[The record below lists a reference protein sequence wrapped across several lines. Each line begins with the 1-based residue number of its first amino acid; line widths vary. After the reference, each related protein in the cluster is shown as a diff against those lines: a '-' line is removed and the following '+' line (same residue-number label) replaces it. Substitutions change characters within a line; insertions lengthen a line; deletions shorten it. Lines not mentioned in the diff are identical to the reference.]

1 MSRLR
6 WGEAV
11 RLALFGL
18 ALACAGCGAPRV
30 ERSAEIERF
39 QQEGQARLA
48 ALGLDPARPLTLADC
63 EAIALKNNL
72 EYRTRLLQSQLQ
84 DEQVR
89 LALTGFLPRGDVGY
103 LRKTRSNEPL
113 VSVFGG
119 SAIAMED
126 QSQSAFS
133 FHTLIPIFDFG
144 NTYFA
149 WQIAKDRR
157 TQDRLATVR
166 ARQQLLR
173 DIRIRYARH
182 AAEIRQEQLWMTA
195 VKAAQELLK
204 VAESYEREGIGVAA
218 DTAQVKATLADAAKE
233 LLLARSRVQETKLL
247 LAQTLSLPA
256 HVEFKVDPA
265 LPALPEP
272 LTPGR
277 LLQLEEHALRARPEL
292 WIQDLERHVAA
303 NAVRKEISGFFPRVD
318 GMVNFD
324 WTSLSQQV
332 NPAFWTFGASVAHSL
347 LDSGSKVYRLEMAK
361 KGGKVEAERAL
372 LLSLGILYEVDL
384 AALQVAKAHQNVLAS
399 REVVAAYEELV
410 RQIQSRYREG
420 LEVGADLAKAIARA
434 HAAIL
439 NVDRAQTDYQTAW
452 YDLRA
457 AAVPDEKPMEGGS
470 EAPPST
476 PPSGKNDTEGST
488 PPRDRASDPG
498 RPDQGPVGEEESA
511 EASGDAEPPA
521 QEGGTQP

>member
-1 MSRLR
+1 
-6 WGEAV
+6 V
-11 RLALFGL
+11 YPALLGL

-39 QQEGQARLA
+39 QREGQARLA
-48 ALGLDPARPLTLADC
+48 ALSLDPARPMTLADC

-84 DEQVR
+84 DDQVR
-89 LALTGFLPRGDVGY
+89 LALTGFLPRGELAY

-119 SAIAMED
+119 AGIAFED

-133 FHTLIPIFDFG
+133 FHALIPIFDFG

-157 TQDRLATVR
+157 AQDRLATVR

-173 DIRIRYARH
+173 DVRIRYARH
-182 AAEIRQEQLWMTA
+182 AAELRQEALWATA

-204 VAESYEREGIGVAA
+204 VAESFEREGLGAAA
-218 DTAQVKATLADAAKE
+218 DTAQVKATVAEAGKH
-233 LLLARSRVQETKLL
+233 LLLARHRVREAKLL
-247 LAQTLSLPA
+247 LAHTLSLPSHA
-256 HVEFKVDPA
+256 EFRIDST

-272 LTPGR
+272 LTPER

-292 WIQDLERHVAA
+292 WVQDLERHVAA
-303 NAVRKEISGFFPRVD
+303 HAVRKEISGFFPRVD

-332 NPAFWTFGASVAHSL
+332 NPSFWTFGASVAHSL
-347 LDSGSKVYRLEMAK
+347 LDSGSKVYKLQMAK
-361 KGGKVEAERAL
+361 KGEKVEAERAL
-372 LLSLGILYEVDL
+372 LLGLGILYEVDL
-384 AALQVAKAHQNVLAS
+384 SALQVAKAHSNVLAS
-399 REVVAAYEELV
+399 REVVSAHEV
-410 RQIQSRYREG
+410 VVKQIWSRYREG
-420 LEVGADLAKAIARA
+420 LEAGADLAKAVAQV
-434 HAAIL
+434 HAAML
-439 NVDRAQTDYQTAW
+439 DVDRAQTDYLTAW
-452 YDLRA
+452 YDLQA
-457 AAVPDEKPMEGGS
+457 AAVPDEARPDDSPAKEGPAAGTPAAPS
-470 EAPPST
+470 DEIFGEEPWDEPDAEGDPPSRA
-476 PPSGKNDTEGST
+476 PDAAKN
-488 PPRDRASDPG
+488 PDRENPQ
-498 RPDQGPVGEEESA
+498 P
-511 EASGDAEPPA
+511 